1 MPHSTAIAN
10 EREHLLGV
18 YAQLGFS
25 PVAGEG
31 PYLIDATGRRVL
43 DLYGG
48 HAVAAL
54 GYDHPELGKALC
66 DQWRQ
71 LPFQSNVVALEVRAR
86 AAQALVK
93 FAPKPLTHAFF
104 VNSGAAATEPA
115 LSLAFLAT
123 GRRHIVAVAHGC
135 PGRSAAAAAACR
147 AAFEMT
153 IWCAAAAVT
162 WGSSKR
168 WYGFPAKPVDVT
180 FVPRDD
186 VDAAL
191 ASCHEQTAAVIVE
204 PIQGVAGAYDL
215 SIDFLQALAESAKR
229 AGAMLIA
236 DEVQSGMGRSGTPM
250 AFEHAQLRPNIVTL
264 AKSLGGGFP
273 CGALLTTSGIADY
286 CQTGDL
292 GTTFGGGPMSCAA
305 MSSVI
310 QAIENEGLVANA
322 AARET
327 QVREQCITGPV
338 TGVQGRG
345 MLLGLK
351 TQPPARVVR
360 DALLDQDILTGTS
373 ADPNVLRL
381 LPPLNTTEAAI
392 EQLAAALQGI
402 GSEISV

>member
-104 VNSGAAATEPA
+104 VNSGAEANENA
-115 LSLAFLAT
+115 LRLAFLAT
-123 GRRHIVAVAHGC
+123 GRRHIVAVEHAFH
-135 PGRSAAAAAACR
+135 GRSA
-147 AAFEMT
+147 
-153 IWCAAAAVT
+153 AAAAVT

-168 WYGFPAKPVDVT
+168 WYGFPAKPFDVT

-204 PIQGVAGAYDL
+204 PIQGVAGAHDL

-236 DEVQSGMGRSGTPM
+236 DEVQSGMGRSGKPM